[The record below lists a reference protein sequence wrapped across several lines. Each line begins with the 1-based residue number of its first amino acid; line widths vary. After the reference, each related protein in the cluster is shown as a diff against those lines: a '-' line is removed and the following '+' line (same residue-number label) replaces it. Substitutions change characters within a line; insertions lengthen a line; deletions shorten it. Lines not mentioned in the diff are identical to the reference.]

1 MKLVFIPCEVT
12 MTISKLTVENAI
24 NDCITDNP
32 NPRFSFRLSSEKKN
46 TTLQK
51 AELRLGDWTF
61 TTDEQILVP
70 YSGKPLAPFTKYT
83 VSVTATDSN
92 GERASATADFET
104 GRMDT
109 PWTGKWISDGK
120 YVFKEKGVSPLPITF
135 RKRVTCSKPIKR
147 AKLYITAMGIYRI
160 SLNGERIGKD
170 YFTPGFTSYNH
181 DLQYQVYDVT
191 ESLKKENEFIAVL
204 GGGWAVGTFVFTR
217 KNRISADRQA
227 LLAELRIEY
236 EDGSEEIVGT
246 DESWE
251 VTEEGN
257 YRFSDLYDGE
267 TYDATVNLNKLVWGK
282 AAAETLRISPR
293 ITAGYGAPVRAHE
306 QLQPVSCKKGPSG
319 ELIYDFGQNFAG
331 VIHAQIRGKAGQ
343 KVVFRH
349 AEILRENGALNTA
362 LLRSAKATATYICA
376 EGEQTY
382 SPELTYMGFRYVS
395 VEGIREEDL
404 SLSAY
409 ALYSDVPE
417 NGSFACS
424 NDLINKLQSNIRWSA
439 KSNFVD
445 IPTDCPQR
453 DERMGWTG
461 DIALFAPTA
470 CYNFDMSRFL
480 EKWLNDVKNEQL
492 KTGGIPNTVPVQG
505 YGFPATMPT
514 MAIDFWGDACLLVP
528 YAEYMARGDKALLKK
543 MYPTMKKYVDAC
555 RFWAGF
561 GVGKRRYIWH
571 TPAILHFGDWVAPD
585 EPTMAGWQRRSKWTA
600 TASLCNTSGLLS
612 HIAGLLGYTEDEKKY
627 AKLSKKVAS
636 AYERVFTDGKG
647 KMKKEFQT
655 AYVLPLQFKMF
666 APENRDA
673 AAKNLAE
680 LVKRNDYCVGTGFPG
695 TPYVLF
701 ALADNGQ
708 AETAFSMLTNTKCP
722 SWLYEVKAGGTTIW
736 ERWDALKEDG
746 SNNFGAEDGTGGM
759 VSFNHYA
766 GGAVGDFLYK
776 RVVGIEPLCGGYKTF
791 SVKPLLGGG
800 ITWAKGK
807 VETPYGVVS
816 SEWKTEGNSFTLKIE
831 VPVSTTCV
839 VELPDGQKH
848 TTGSG
853 EYTYTCHL

>member
-1 MKLVFIPCEVT
+1 

-331 VIHAQIRGKAGQ
+331 VIHAQIRGKAG
-343 KVVFRH
+343 
-349 AEILRENGALNTA
+349 L
-362 LLRSAKATATYICA
+362 
-376 EGEQTY
+376 
-382 SPELTYMGFRYVS
+382 
-395 VEGIREEDL
+395 
-404 SLSAY
+404 
-409 ALYSDVPE
+409 
-417 NGSFACS
+417 
-424 NDLINKLQSNIRWSA
+424 
-439 KSNFVD
+439 
-445 IPTDCPQR
+445 
-453 DERMGWTG
+453 
-461 DIALFAPTA
+461 
-470 CYNFDMSRFL
+470 
-480 EKWLNDVKNEQL
+480 
-492 KTGGIPNTVPVQG
+492 
-505 YGFPATMPT
+505 
-514 MAIDFWGDACLLVP
+514 
-528 YAEYMARGDKALLKK
+528 
-543 MYPTMKKYVDAC
+543 
-555 RFWAGF
+555 
-561 GVGKRRYIWH
+561 
-571 TPAILHFGDWVAPD
+571 
-585 EPTMAGWQRRSKWTA
+585 
-600 TASLCNTSGLLS
+600 
-612 HIAGLLGYTEDEKKY
+612 
-627 AKLSKKVAS
+627 
-636 AYERVFTDGKG
+636 
-647 KMKKEFQT
+647 
-655 AYVLPLQFKMF
+655 
-666 APENRDA
+666 
-673 AAKNLAE
+673 
-680 LVKRNDYCVGTGFPG
+680 
-695 TPYVLF
+695 
-701 ALADNGQ
+701 
-708 AETAFSMLTNTKCP
+708 
-722 SWLYEVKAGGTTIW
+722 
-736 ERWDALKEDG
+736 
-746 SNNFGAEDGTGGM
+746 
-759 VSFNHYA
+759 
-766 GGAVGDFLYK
+766 
-776 RVVGIEPLCGGYKTF
+776 
-791 SVKPLLGGG
+791 
-800 ITWAKGK
+800 
-807 VETPYGVVS
+807 
-816 SEWKTEGNSFTLKIE
+816 
-831 VPVSTTCV
+831 
-839 VELPDGQKH
+839 
-848 TTGSG
+848 
-853 EYTYTCHL
+853 